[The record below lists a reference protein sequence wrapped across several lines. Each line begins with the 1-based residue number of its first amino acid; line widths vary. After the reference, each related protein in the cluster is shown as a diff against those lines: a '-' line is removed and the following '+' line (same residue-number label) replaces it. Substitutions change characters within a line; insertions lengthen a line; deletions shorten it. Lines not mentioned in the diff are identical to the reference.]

1 MQPTIDNEN
10 VAIVFGSMA
19 LFVLLFRIFMFGI
32 PLMKKSFREKSVKKF
47 FQSLTLMCILVRR
60 RPARVARA
68 VRDVLH
74 RSAPSW
80 RAKFS
85 SNR

>member
-1 MQPTIDNEN
+1 VIENIHSLYDSINIYVYIKIFYILYVKKMQATIDNEN

-47 FQSLTLMCILVRR
+47 FQSLTLMC
-60 RPARVARA
+60 
-68 VRDVLH
+68 
-74 RSAPSW
+74 
-80 RAKFS
+80 
-85 SNR
+85 

>member
-47 FQSLTLMCILVRR
+47 FQSLTLMC
-60 RPARVARA
+60 
-68 VRDVLH
+68 
-74 RSAPSW
+74 
-80 RAKFS
+80 
-85 SNR
+85 